1 MATPR
6 VIALDGPVA
15 AGKTAVGKL
24 VAQRLK
30 YRFLDTG
37 SMYRAVTW
45 QALEEAVPLEA
56 PALAAL
62 AQRARIRVVESPQGT
77 RILVGERDVTDLL
90 RSPKVEG
97 AVSIV
102 SQVLEVRQAMVRQQ
116 QEIAL
121 EGRIVMAGRDI
132 GTVVLPDAE
141 LKVYLT
147 ASVEERARRRYDELR
162 ALGQQVT
169 YEAVLA
175 GLHERDRL
183 DSQRAH
189 SPLRPAAD
197 ARMID
202 TDGVGL
208 EQVVAEILTLAERG

>member
-1 MATPR
+1 LARPE

-30 YRFLDTG
+30 YRFIDTG

-45 QALEEAVPLEA
+45 LALEEGVPMEE

-62 AQRARIRVVESPQGT
+62 AQRVRIQVVASPQGT

-90 RSPKVEG
+90 RTARVED

-116 QEIAL
+116 QEIAR

-132 GTVVLPDAE
+132 GTVVAPDAR

-147 ASVEERARRRYDELR
+147 ASVQERARRRYEEFR
-162 ALGQQVT
+162 ALGRQAS
-169 YEAVLA
+169 YEDVLA
-175 GLHERDRL
+175 NLRERDTL

-189 SPLRPAAD
+189 SPLKPAED
-197 ARMID
+197 ARIID
-202 TDGVGL
+202 TDGKGL
-208 EQVVAEILTLAERG
+208 EQVVAEVLSLAERC

>member
-1 MATPR
+1 MATPG

-30 YRFLDTG
+30 YRFIDTG

-45 QALEEAVPLEA
+45 LALEEAVPLEA

-62 AQRARIRVVESPQGT
+62 AQRVRIRVVESPGGV

-116 QEIAL
+116 QEIAR

-147 ASVEERARRRYDELR
+147 ASVQERARRRYDELR
-162 ALGQQVT
+162 ALGQKVS

-175 GLHERDRL
+175 GLLERDRL

-189 SPLRPAAD
+189 SPLRAAAD
-197 ARMID
+197 ARIID

-208 EQVVAEILTLAERG
+208 EQVVAEILALAERG

>member
-1 MATPR
+1 MATPG

-30 YRFLDTG
+30 YRFIDTG

-45 QALEEAVPLEA
+45 LALEEAVPLEA

-62 AQRARIRVVESPQGT
+62 AQRVRIRVVESPGGA

-90 RSPKVEG
+90 RSPRVEG

-102 SQVLEVRQAMVRQQ
+102 SQVLEVRQAMVCQQ
-116 QEIAL
+116 QEIAR

-141 LKVYLT
+141 LKVFLT
-147 ASVEERARRRYDELR
+147 ASVQERARRRYDELC
-162 ALGQQVT
+162 ALGQQVS
-169 YEAVLA
+169 YEEVLA
-175 GLHERDRL
+175 GLRERDRL

-189 SPLRPAAD
+189 SPLRPAGD
-197 ARMID
+197 ARIVD
-202 TDGVGL
+202 TDGKGL
-208 EQVVAEILTLAERG
+208 EQVVAEILALAERG